1 MEAWGWTETASGN
14 MGILL
19 QQDMERINTL
29 GGSTRYNQSAK
40 EIALL
45 LFCRFARDS
54 EDKKA
59 LTPTEHKWVKR
70 KKPKQKGAVMAT
82 VVDSNTVVQARV
94 LSKKVRDPEKTVQ
107 GKKAKDNTGEE
118 HDLNLARNLTSLS
131 RKELQ
136 ALAKRHKIK
145 ANQKSKTIVV
155 QLQEVRKNLQDSVQW
170 TVSDTEESEGEAEQ
184 ENLQEEPGSQPM
196 EIDWEQGQAESE
208 SQQSYR
214 RDEPQRELP
223 QSTQEKSLFSDP
235 FKEQRKLLLQKLSP
249 ELEQEYNLNLKTT
262 DLMDNAVFNMQ

>member
-1 MEAWGWTETASGN
+1 
-14 MGILL
+14 
-19 QQDMERINTL
+19 
-29 GGSTRYNQSAK
+29 
-40 EIALL
+40 
-45 LFCRFARDS
+45 
-54 EDKKA
+54 
-59 LTPTEHKWVKR
+59 
-70 KKPKQKGAVMAT
+70 MAT
-82 VVDSNTVVQARV
+82 VVDNNTVVQARV

-107 GKKAKDNTGEE
+107 GKKTKDSTGEE
-118 HDLNLARNLTSLS
+118 HDLNLARNLMSLS

-136 ALAKRHKIK
+136 VLAKRHKIK

-170 TVSDTEESEGEAEQ
+170 TVSGTEETEGEAEQ

-223 QSTQEKSLFSDP
+223 QSTQKKIYFSDL
-235 FKEQRKLLLQKLSP
+235 FKKQRNLLLQ
-249 ELEQEYNLNLKTT
+249 
-262 DLMDNAVFNMQ
+262 